1 MLKHN
6 ERSIFMN
13 TKLKKFL
20 STTLIAAVVAGFNIQ
35 PAMATIT
42 SLLWSNNFNSPN
54 PTKWTGTLNPDM
66 GNWECSFWGTN
77 SCVGTAIADDDTTH
91 GKALRFTSTDSANKH
106 HLAWK
111 MPSDVTSGKLL
122 FKFDIKMKSSTG
134 IYFAAQNALT
144 GDDWNPI
151 VHLGDNKINA
161 VDGATPQIG
170 TYNLNQW
177 NKIRVLFDIDN
188 GKVTTYC
195 NGNSTT
201 ASKEYR
207 PYMKFILQ
215 NGVDVMLDNLHAEM
229 IDTTQSVTAEYFA
242 NGNEIGKYIDN
253 DEEGTTLTVE
263 IDGNTFAA
271 LPKDIKLTDLGDDR
285 ISSDDDT
292 PLTINTALTENSEKI
307 NIAIDDYLEN
317 GHMYK
322 LNIGNAKDIFGRTV
336 SNKEITFI
344 VAENDGWKKGKS
356 KSEDFS
362 SGTQGDFFKL
372 NGNTYQII
380 SGDNYDGGKALEFSG
395 QVAASMSGLPARQH
409 TGKLN
414 ITLKMQSGNWGQ
426 WGYDTGDAGSIVV
439 LARPES
445 NGNTPSINFLYPAPA
460 EYGGP
465 TTMWDKYVARN
476 DGMNTINYTIDFD
489 TKKATYS
496 VNGGQSYTN
505 DIPTVTGSSNLEQG
519 IRFFRFVAAGAVGGS
534 GNMIVDS
541 FNWEQEYQP
550 ITVDKIAFV
559 DAQGNELE
567 YDETTGIDLDTQIKL
582 YFSDTLKEDTLAN
595 ISVKSGNTA
604 AAFDG
609 TWNADDNTYT
619 IAFTGDGL
627 AQDTT
632 YALTVPET
640 VTDNSGF
647 GVTSAN
653 GTFKTA
659 KASVSVS
666 SVEFVGIDSL
676 ASYSGNTVTVKATVK
691 NTYPTAKNVAIVFA
705 GYNGTT
711 LKNATYNSVAVP
723 AGAESV
729 TTEFTLDKTDITK
742 IKAFAL
748 TDIGSMQPY
757 CAAAEK

>member
-1 MLKHN
+1 
-6 ERSIFMN
+6 MN

-20 STTLIAAVVAGFNIQ
+20 STTLIASVLACCNIQ
-35 PAMATIT
+35 PAMASIT
-42 SLLWSNNFNSPN
+42 SLPWNRNYNSV
-54 PTKWTGTLNPDM
+54 NPDVGSVVDYYFYSWY
-66 GNWECSFWGTN
+66 GNWDCEFDAN
-77 SCVGTAIADDDTTH
+77 SNFTGQAVVDSDTTH
-91 GKALRFTSTDSANKH
+91 GKALRFTNNDTSTTEH
-106 HLAWK
+106 YVIWK
-111 MPSDVTSGKLL
+111 MPEDVMSGKLL
-122 FKFDIKMKSSTG
+122 FQFDFKMLSDKSMPFSAQ
-134 IYFAAQNALT
+134 AAVSGYQQVLKI
-144 GDDWNPI
+144 GS
-151 VHLGDNKINA
+151 NKITLVEA
-161 VDGATPQIG
+161 ADEQMG
-170 TYNLNQW
+170 TFNLNAW
-177 NKIRVLFDIDN
+177 NTVKLLFDIDN
-188 GKVTTYC
+188 NKVTCYY
-195 NGNSTT
+195 NGKESTT
-201 ASKEYR
+201 TKTYYR
-207 PYMKFILQ
+207 FMKFILYS
-215 NGVDVMLDNLHAEM
+215 GADVMFDNLHAEM
-229 IDTTQSVTAEYFA
+229 VDTTQSVTAEYFA
-242 NGNEIGKYIDN
+242 GENEIDKYID
-253 DEEGTTLTVE
+253 DETTNITVG
-263 IDGNTFAA
+263 IDGSEFAS
-271 LPKDIKLTDLGDDR
+271 LPNNITLTDLGTDR

-292 PLTINTALTENSEKI
+292 EIEITSEFSNGKI
-307 NIAIDDYLEN
+307 NITIDEYLNE
-317 GHMYK
+317 GSMYK
-322 LNIGNAKDIFGRTV
+322 LNIGSARDMFGRTV
-336 SNKEITFI
+336 ANKEVTFI
-344 VAENDGWKKGKS
+344 AAENDGWKKGKS

-372 NGNTYQII
+372 NGSTYQII

-414 ITLKMQSGNWGQ
+414 ITLKMQSNNWGR
-426 WGYDTGDAGSIVV
+426 WGYDTSDAGTIVI
-439 LARPES
+439 LARPEN

-460 EYGGP
+460 DQGGP
-465 TTMWDKYVARN
+465 TTMWNKYVARN

-496 VNGGQSYTN
+496 VNGGESYTN
-505 DIPTVTGSSNLEQG
+505 DVPTVTGSSNLEQG
-519 IRFFRFVAAGAVGGS
+519 IRYFRFDAAAALGGS

-550 ITVDKIAFV
+550 VTVDKIAFV
-559 DAQGNELE
+559 DADGNELE

-595 ISVKSGNTA
+595 ISVKSGDTA
-604 AAFDG
+604 ATFDG

-627 AQDTT
+627 AQDAT

-647 GVTSAN
+647 GVTSTY